1 MPFFSNQAS
10 LASMEANWFNILI
23 EVGFFLFLALLYYL
37 FQKKRIIR
45 ADINDVFH
53 KLEKLTYDLNH
64 FLDSSTDQQLV
75 KDSNKVLDEL
85 EREEITLPEIKQ
97 LLENL
102 PANLPTEILQF
113 RDEVIEQLNF
123 HCK

>member
-1 MPFFSNQAS
+1 
-10 LASMEANWFNILI
+10 MEANWFNILI

-53 KLEKLTYDLNH
+53 KLEQLTYDLNH
-64 FLDSSTDQQLV
+64 FLDSYTDQQLV